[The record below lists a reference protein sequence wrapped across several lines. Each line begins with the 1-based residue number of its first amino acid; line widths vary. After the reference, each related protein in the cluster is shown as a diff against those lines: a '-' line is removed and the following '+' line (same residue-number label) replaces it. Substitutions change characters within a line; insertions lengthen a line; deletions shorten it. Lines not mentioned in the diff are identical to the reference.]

1 VKPADGARAD
11 PLSLLDATLIR
22 RAHARASSGY
32 DATAVLQAQ
41 VREELL
47 ARLALTPLKPA
58 TVLDVGAGTARSSL
72 ALKKRY
78 PKAQVLALD
87 SALPMLRL
95 TRRRF
100 RLMRRFR
107 RVCADAARLPLPDE
121 SVDLV
126 FCNLMLQWS
135 SPGPVLRELRRVLR
149 SGGLLA
155 LSSCGPDSLQELRGA
170 WAQADELPHVLPFL
184 DMHDLGDAMVHA
196 GFSAPVLDVDRYTLT
211 YPGVREALADLRANG
226 SCNPLE
232 HSRRA
237 LTGRERFAS
246 MREHFDQRRVDG
258 RIALT
263 FEIVF
268 AHGWAATGS
277 LPAGAAEIRIGLDQL
292 RQQLPGRRRE

>member
-1 VKPADGARAD
+1 MKPADGARAD
-11 PLSLLDATLIR
+11 PLSLLDATLTR
-22 RAHARASSGY
+22 RAHARASSAY
-32 DATAVLQAQ
+32 DAVAVLQAQ

-58 TVLDVGAGTARSSL
+58 TVLDVGAGTAHSSL
-72 ALKKRY
+72 ALRKRY

-95 TRRRF
+95 ARRRF
-100 RLMRRFR
+100 TLMRRFG
-107 RVCADAARLPLPDE
+107 RVCADAARLPLPDA

-126 FCNLMLQWS
+126 FSNLMLQWS
-135 SPGPVLRELRRVLR
+135 APGPVLRELRRVLR
-149 SGGLLA
+149 SGGLA
-155 LSSCGPDSLQELRGA
+155 VLSSCGPDSLQELRRA

-211 YPGVREALADLRANG
+211 YPGVREALVDLRANG

-232 HSRRA
+232 QRRRT
-237 LTGRERFAS
+237 LTGRQRFAG
-246 MREHFDQRRVDG
+246 MCRHFDERRVEG

-268 AHGWAATGS
+268 AHGWAATRS
-277 LPAGAAEIRIGLDQL
+277 LPLDTGEIRIGLDQL
-292 RQQLPGRRRE
+292 QQQLPGRRRE